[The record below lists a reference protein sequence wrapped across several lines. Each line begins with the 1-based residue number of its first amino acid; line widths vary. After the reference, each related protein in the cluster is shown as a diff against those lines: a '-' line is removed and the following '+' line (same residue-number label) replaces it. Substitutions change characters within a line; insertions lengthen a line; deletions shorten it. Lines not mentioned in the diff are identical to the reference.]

1 MAVQAIFVPLFI
13 CTGLYVIAF
22 KDETWL
28 SGAFFQIACVCAW
41 LYLYCLSRRH
51 SVVDMLPLSIIDSM
65 PAENPLSMQSVA
77 DMSGFNSISTFNRS
91 FTKTVGMTPSEYARK
106 RSAS

>member
-1 MAVQAIFVPLFI
+1 MFYEYINQMRVR
-13 CTGLYVIAF
+13 
-22 KDETWL
+22 E
-28 SGAFFQIACVCAW
+28 AC
-41 LYLYCLSRRH
+41 
-51 SVVDMLPLSIIDSM
+51 SIIDSM